1 MSNASLDTGPIHQ
14 IKLNEQKPT
23 MTRQYL
29 KARAGLSGQQTS
41 PSVDVPG
48 VVREVIE
55 SIRKDGDKA
64 VRKYSEKFDKWSPE
78 SFKLSL
84 SDIEAA
90 IANCPKQTL
99 DDIKEVQQNV
109 QFFAEAQ
116 KASLKDFEVEI
127 KPGVHLGQKNVPID
141 RVGA

>member
-1 MSNASLDTGPIHQ
+1 
-14 IKLNEQKPT
+14 

-29 KARAGLSGQQTS
+29 KERAGLSGQKTS

-48 VVREVIE
+48 VVRDVIE
-55 SIRKDGDKA
+55 TIRRDGDKA
-64 VRKYSEKFDKWSPE
+64 VRKYSEKFDKWSPQ
-78 SFKLSL
+78 SFKLSQ
-84 SDIEAA
+84 SDIDAA
-90 IANCPKQTL
+90 IANCPKQTI

-109 QFFAEAQ
+109 RLFAEAQ

-141 RVGA
+141 NVGA

>member
-90 IANCPKQTL
+90 ITNCPKQTL

>member
-1 MSNASLDTGPIHQ
+1 
-14 IKLNEQKPT
+14 

-29 KARAGLSGQQTS
+29 KERAGLSGQKTS
-41 PSVDVPG
+41 PSVDVPSI
-48 VVREVIE
+48 VRDVIE
-55 SIRKDGDKA
+55 NIRKDGDKA

-78 SFKLSL
+78 SFKLSQ
-84 SDIEAA
+84 SDIDAA
-90 IANCPKQTL
+90 MAKCPKQTI

-109 QFFAEAQ
+109 RLFAEAQ

-141 RVGA
+141 NVGW

>member
-1 MSNASLDTGPIHQ
+1 MPNASLDTGLIHQ
-14 IKLNEQKPT
+14 TKLNEQKPT
-23 MTRQYL
+23 MIRQYL
-29 KARAGLSGQQTS
+29 KARAGLSGQQAS
-41 PSVDVPG
+41 PSVDVPR

-55 SIRKDGDKA
+55 SIRKDGDEA

-127 KPGVHLGQKNVPID
+127 KLGVHLGQKNVPID

>member
-1 MSNASLDTGPIHQ
+1 
-14 IKLNEQKPT
+14 

>member
-84 SDIEAA
+84 RDIEAA